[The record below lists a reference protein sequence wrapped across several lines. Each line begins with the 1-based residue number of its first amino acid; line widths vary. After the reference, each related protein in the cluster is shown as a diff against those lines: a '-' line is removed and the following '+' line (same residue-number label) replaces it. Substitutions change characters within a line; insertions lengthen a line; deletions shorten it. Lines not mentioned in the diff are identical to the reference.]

1 MARYATT
8 FGIAHGHIQPGAT
21 GQVPD
26 DAADPTGQLRVPVQH
41 RHLVAL
47 TLQQRHKRAA
57 RTLRPQVTV
66 TFAIAAPAFSLAAV
80 TPAAGLRVMR
90 PSP

>member
-1 MARYATT
+1 VHDHS
-8 FGIAHGHIQPGAT
+8 GSAHGHIQPGAA

-26 DAADPTGQLRVPVQH
+26 DAADPTGRLRFRLPVQH

-57 RTLRPQVTV
+57 WTLRPPVTV
-66 TFAIAAPAFSLAAV
+66 TFAIAAPPFSLAAV

-90 PSP
+90 PSQ

>member
-1 MARYATT
+1 VHDHS
-8 FGIAHGHIQPGAT
+8 GIAHGHIQPGAT

-26 DAADPTGQLRVPVQH
+26 DADPTGRLRVRLPVQH
-41 RHLVAL
+41 RHLVGL

-57 RTLRPQVTV
+57 RTLRPPVTV
-66 TFAIAAPAFSLAAV
+66 TFAIAAPPFSLAAV